1 MTDNEN
7 IKRNDQQYRQ
17 CINGMHLSYSINVAV
32 AYIDIHVLNNV
43 TSDSFLQQWY
53 IHFVLFPPDLSS
65 QSVVSAIPG
74 SYLHEPA
81 GHFVVK
87 MPAMLFKEQYD
98 SDFKT
103 TGWYWLKNNNRN
115 TAK

>member
-43 TSDSFLQQWY
+43 TSDSFLQQ
-53 IHFVLFPPDLSS
+53 
-65 QSVVSAIPG
+65 
-74 SYLHEPA
+74 
-81 GHFVVK
+81 
-87 MPAMLFKEQYD
+87 
-98 SDFKT
+98 
-103 TGWYWLKNNNRN
+103 
-115 TAK
+115 